1 MDGAVGSMAGI
12 VNRALLG
19 NRFLNKSGWQGSQRV
34 RIAGDASNR
43 KYDRLT
49 LTGGKTA
56 ILMDAAPNSNGDMR
70 PFIRI
75 AEHLRG
81 IGLSAPKIFAAD
93 EDAGFL
99 LIEDFGDALF
109 SDLMTADP
117 SCQTLL
123 YRASVDVLIDL
134 HNSEPLLL
142 PQCDAKWLTEM
153 TDPVFEW
160 YARGAAA
167 SLSARFTEVFS
178 PLAKAFDRDAN
189 VTILRDYHAQ
199 NLIWLSDRT
208 GTAQVGILD
217 FQDALLGHPAY
228 DLVSILQ
235 DARRDVSPGIEAEM
249 INYYLSQTCANR
261 KDFMRSYALL
271 GAQRN
276 LRILGI
282 FARLCLRD
290 GKPSYVD
297 LIPRVWNYVQR
308 NLSHPDLVTLAE
320 SIFPLPEPTP
330 AFLENLK
337 TQCAASP

>member
-1 MDGAVGSMAGI
+1 MADNM
-12 VNRALLG
+12 NRALLG
-19 NRFLNKSGWQGSQRV
+19 DQFLDRSGWLGGQRI

-49 LTGGKTA
+49 LPGGKAA
-56 ILMDAAPNSNGDMR
+56 ILMDAAPDTGEDVR
-70 PFIRI
+70 PFIHI
-75 AEHLRG
+75 ATYLRR
-81 IGLSAPKIFAAD
+81 IGLSAPMIFAAD

-109 SDLMTADP
+109 ADLMMADP
-117 SCQTLL
+117 NQQVPL

-134 HNSEPLLL
+134 HKSTPLPL
-142 PQCDAKWLTEM
+142 PQCDAQWLTKM
-153 TDPVFEW
+153 TEPVFEW
-160 YARGAAA
+160 YVQGVET
-167 SLSARFTEVFS
+167 SLVSAFTEVFS
-178 PLAKAFDRDAN
+178 PLAKAFDSENN

-199 NLIWLSDRT
+199 NLLWLPDRT
-208 GTAQVGILD
+208 DTARVGILD
-217 FQDALLGHPAY
+217 FQDALQGHRAY

-235 DARRDVSPGIEAEM
+235 DARRDVSPEIEAEM
-249 INYYLSQTCANR
+249 VNYYLSQTGA
-261 KDFMRSYALL
+261 DSEEFMRCYALL

-308 NLSHPDLVTLAE
+308 NLSYPDLALLAK
-320 SIFPLPEPTP
+320 SLAPLPEPTP
-330 AFLENLK
+330 AFLEHLK
-337 TQCAASP
+337 KQCAASL